1 MRAAAAFHT
10 NRRRGIDVSRNR
22 GFTLIELMIVVVI
35 VAVLAA
41 IAYPSYQ
48 EQIKKT
54 RRSQAKADLME
65 TTQGFERQFTMSRDY
80 TTYTS
85 DKWTFT
91 TSPRDAAA
99 GSQYYD
105 LSLDGDATATS
116 YKLKAVPANS
126 QAGDRC
132 GTLTIDSTG
141 KKTHS
146 AGDDDYCAWG
156 VAP

>member
-1 MRAAAAFHT
+1 
-10 NRRRGIDVSRNR
+10 VSRNR

-48 EQIKKT
+48 EQMRKT
-54 RRSQAKADLME
+54 RRSQAKADLLE

-85 DKWTFT
+85 DQWTFT
-91 TSPRDAAA
+91 TSPRDAAD

-105 LSLDGDATATS
+105 ISLSGDATATT
-116 YKLKAVPANS
+116 YKLQAVPANS
-126 QAGDRC
+126 QTSDRC

-146 AGDDDYCAWG
+146 AGDDDYCSWG
-156 VAP
+156 TAP